1 MLHYVLIHS
10 AFYDFLGPDQ
20 NQNQYHSW
28 NAGMPGTYKIS
39 TNFAIIN
46 ATTLHNYEYVI
57 SD

>member
-1 MLHYVLIHS
+1 M
-10 AFYDFLGPDQ
+10 D
-20 NQNQYHSW
+20 

-57 SD
+57 SDESKSQHPQPNLFPYNI